1 MCNTQSFFLKM
12 TNPNAAVTA
21 IPSSRTFPEFLD
33 QRLETYLPPI
43 KKFCELVQESTTTFE
58 LLEKIRTPGN
68 FNAQLR
74 MSLLKIFRR
83 CVCTVL
89 DTEAT
94 KKVTKI
100 TTISLIEA
108 YGDLFKDIALLKNQF
123 SRITQS
129 ELSSLA
135 VLLGEYD
142 DRGQQGYILSD
153 LFFEWFEV
161 NFKEKFLIEGPRG
174 AGRDIE
180 LSSVFP
186 NFSGSYPCDFI
197 IRDGFTNEVKAVGFA
212 RYDSTRGG
220 SQSDDRTGGNSDK
233 VHKAIKFNNDTG
245 NKFKIIFL
253 SDGPG
258 LTHGDTWREACILD
272 GSWDGNVRVSTL
284 KTAEERITEEWLL
297 S

>member
-1 MCNTQSFFLKM
+1 MCNANSFFQKIS
-12 TNPNAAVTA
+12 NPNAAVTA

-33 QRLETYLPPI
+33 QRLETYLPAI
-43 KKFCELVQESTTTFE
+43 QTFCELVEESASTFK
-58 LLEKIRTPGN
+58 LLEKIRTPGT

-83 CVCTVL
+83 CACTIL

-94 KKVTKI
+94 KKITKI
-100 TTISLIEA
+100 STLSLVEA
-108 YGDLFKDIALLKNQF
+108 YGDLFKDIELLKTQF
-123 SRITQS
+123 SKISQY

-161 NFKEKFLIEGPRG
+161 TFKEKFSIEGPRG

-180 LSSVFP
+180 LSSVFSS
-186 NFSGSYPCDFI
+186 FTGSYPCDFI
-197 IRDGFTNEVKAVGFA
+197 IRDGFTREVKAVGFA

-233 VHKAIKFNNDTG
+233 VHKAIKFNIDTG

-258 LTHGDTWREACILD
+258 LTHGDTWREACVLD

-284 KTAEERITEEWLL
+284 KTAEDRITEEWLL

>member
-1 MCNTQSFFLKM
+1 MYNENSFFYKIP
-12 TNPNAAVTA
+12 NPHDVITA
-21 IPSSRTFPEFLD
+21 IPNSRTFPEFLE
-33 QRLETYLPPI
+33 QRVETYSPAI
-43 KKFCELVQESTTTFE
+43 NTFCELVKSNCSSFT
-58 LLEKIRTPGN
+58 LLEEIRRQGR
-68 FNAQLR
+68 FDAVSR

-94 KKVTKI
+94 KKITKVS
-100 TTISLIEA
+100 TASLVSS
-108 YGDLFKDIALLKNQF
+108 YGYLFKDIDQLREQF
-123 SRITQS
+123 LNISQS
-129 ELSSLA
+129 EVYALSM
-135 VLLGEYD
+135 LLGEYD

-153 LFFEWFEV
+153 LFFDWFES
-161 NFKEKFLIEGPRG
+161 NFKDKFCIEGPRG

-186 NFSGSYPCDFI
+186 DFTGSYPCDFI
-197 IRDGFTNEVKAVGFA
+197 IRDIFTQEVKAIGFA

-233 VHKAIKFNNDTG
+233 VHKAMNYNALT
-245 NKFKIIFL
+245 NKNFKIIFL

-258 LTHGDTWREACILD
+258 LTHRDTWHEACLLD
-272 GSWDGNVRVSTL
+272 GSWSGNVRASTL
-284 KTAEERITEEWLL
+284 KTADVRITEEWLR

>member
-1 MCNTQSFFLKM
+1 MYNEESYFPTIV
-12 TNPNAAVTA
+12 NPNLVVTA
-21 IPSSRTFPEFLD
+21 IPSSRTYPEFFQ
-33 QRLETYLPPI
+33 QRVETYLPAI
-43 KKFCELVQESTTTFE
+43 KVFIELVESSNSSYA
-58 LLEKIRTPGN
+58 LLGTIRTQGYFDAN
-68 FNAQLR
+68 LR

-83 CVCTVL
+83 CVCTIL

-94 KKVTKI
+94 KKITKI
-100 TTISLIEA
+100 STLSLFEA
-108 YGDLFKDIALLKNQF
+108 YGDLFKDIEQLQEQF
-123 SRITQS
+123 RTISDAEIYA
-129 ELSSLA
+129 LA

-153 LFFEWFEV
+153 LFFDWFETK
-161 NFKEKFLIEGPRG
+161 FKNHFSIEGPRG

-186 NFSGSYPCDFI
+186 DFIGSCPCDFVI
-197 IRDGFTNEVKAVGFA
+197 KDSSGVVKAIGFA

-233 VHKAIKFNNDTG
+233 VHKAINYNLMTNNH
-245 NKFKIIFL
+245 FKIIFL

-258 LTHGDTWREACILD
+258 LTHGDTWHEACVLD
-272 GSWDGNVRVSTL
+272 GAWNGNVRVSTL
-284 KTAEERITEEWLL
+284 KTAEERITYEWLC

>member
-1 MCNTQSFFLKM
+1 MYNNNSFFS
-12 TNPNAAVTA
+12 TISNPHSVVTA
-21 IPSSRTFPEFLD
+21 IPSSRTYPDFLQ
-33 QRLETYLPPI
+33 QRVDTYSPVISL
-43 KKFCELVQESTTTFE
+43 FSDLVKHSNSSFE
-58 LLEKIRTPGN
+58 LLELIRTQGR
-68 FNAQLR
+68 FEASVR

-94 KKVTKI
+94 KKITKI
-100 TTISLIEA
+100 STSSLVES
-108 YGDLFKDIALLKNQF
+108 YGHLFKSINQLKEQF
-123 SRITQS
+123 LSITQS
-129 ELSSLA
+129 ETYALA

-153 LFFEWFEV
+153 LFFEWFEN
-161 NFKEKFLIEGPRG
+161 NFQNQLCIDGPRG

-186 NFSGSYPCDFI
+186 DFVGSCPCDFI
-197 IRDGFTNEVKAVGFA
+197 IRDRTTNRVYAIGFA

-233 VHKAIKFNNDTG
+233 VHKAMNYNLLTN

-258 LTHGDTWREACILD
+258 LTHRDTWHEACVLD
-272 GSWDGNVRVSTL
+272 GAWDGNVRVSTL
-284 KTAEERITEEWLL
+284 KTAQERITLEWLT